1 MATKS
6 RSRLIRRILYIL
18 VGLVV
23 VGFVVS
29 RFVAPPAGPEYVTA
43 KVENGDVSQ
52 TVAITGST
60 EPKTRYQL
68 QFPKSGRIDQI
79 LVEVGSVVSEGD
91 VLASLENND
100 AEYQLESQ
108 KALLRIAQANLA
120 KALAGQRPEDVKL
133 SQLKIDLA
141 QLDLNNSTVTKEHLL
156 DMAENN
162 LNSAHLALQTA
173 ETSLKQAQDQYNYTY
188 QTVQRSTWAQPSYQV
203 YDSGYYYGDLR
214 GSLPQDSGSTGGT
227 GQGTSDFT
235 GSMQGSS
242 YTSQNSGSD
251 YLSNANSIATAQ
263 FNVQKAQL
271 AYDQAYEAYEKAVKE
286 IERQSDDLDNA
297 VNKAQVGLQSAQE
310 QYKSVVAKP
319 RDVDIA
325 PLKAQVD
332 QAWVGV
338 NLAQYQLDQTRLK
351 APTEGIVTAISA
363 DIGETA
369 GIGQPFITL
378 DSKYLHIK
386 ALVSEADVTKILP
399 GQHVALTFDSFG
411 TDKEFTGTIYEVDPS
426 ETVVQGV
433 VYYTV
438 KVQFDAKNEPVKP
451 GMTANLT
458 IETNQKPSAL
468 KVPARAVQ
476 YEGNQAYVEVLK
488 TVDNKQEVEKRNVE
502 VGLQG
507 DDDIEIVS
515 GLEVGEE
522 VVTFTKE

>member
-18 VGLVV
+18 VGLAI
-23 VGFVVS
+23 VGFVIS
-29 RFVAPPAGPEYVTA
+29 RFMTPPPGPEYVTA
-43 KVENGDVSQ
+43 KVESGDVSQ
-52 TVAITGST
+52 TVAITGTT

-68 QFPKSGRIDQI
+68 QFPKSGRIDGI
-79 LVEVGSVVSEGD
+79 LVETGSVVSEGD
-91 VLASLENND
+91 LLATLENDD

-141 QLDLNNSTVTKEHLL
+141 QLDLNNSQTSQQHLL
-156 DMAENN
+156 DIAKNN
-162 LNSAHLALQTA
+162 LNSAYLALQTA

-188 QTVQRSTWAQPSYQV
+188 QTVQRSTWAQPSYPV

-214 GSLPQDSGSTGGT
+214 GSLPQDSG
-227 GQGTSDFT
+227 QGTVDVG
-235 GSMQGSS
+235 GSMPGYS
-242 YTSQNSGSD
+242 YISQNSGGD
-251 YLSNANSIATAQ
+251 YLANANSIATAQ
-263 FNVQKAQL
+263 FNVQKAQQ

-286 IERQSDDLDNA
+286 TERQSDDLENA
-297 VNKAQVGLQSAQE
+297 VNKAQVGLQSAQQ

-319 RDVDIA
+319 REVDVA

-338 NLAQYQLDQTRLK
+338 NLAQYQLDQTQLK
-351 APTEGIVTAISA
+351 APTEGIVTSISG
-363 DIGETA
+363 DPGETT
-369 GIGQPFITL
+369 GIGQSFITL

-386 ALVSEADVTKILP
+386 ALVSEADIAKILP
-399 GQHVALTFDSFG
+399 GQNVTLTFDSFG

-426 ETVVQGV
+426 ETIVQGV

-438 KVQFDAKNEPVKP
+438 KVQFDAKGEPVKP

-458 IETNQKPSAL
+458 IQTNQKAGVK

-476 YEGNQAYVEVLK
+476 YDGNQAYVEVLK
-488 TVDNKQEVEKRNVE
+488 TVDQKQEVEKRNVE
-502 VGLQG
+502 TGLQG

-515 GLEVGEE
+515 GLETGEE
-522 VVTFTKE
+522 VVTFTKK